1 MARTISVSGL
11 RVFGSDIRAGPHSFS
26 VAAMLRLMSVTH
38 ALRFALLAGLPVNE
52 HVFSF
57 SIDYDQKQIRS
68 LVNRTSVRWSELGIT
83 TLCHHF
89 KRDERISR

>member
-38 ALRFALLAGLPVNE
+38 ALRFALLAVLPVNE

-83 TLCHHF
+83 TCVSSF
-89 KRDERISR
+89 QKG